1 MTFKVDNAV
10 LDWAVAQNESLQD
23 LETALAWHISQY
35 WEDHPDEY
43 QRMVTRYVRY
53 KSENAS

>member
-10 LDWAVAQNESLQD
+10 LDWAVAQNESQQD
-23 LETALAWHISQY
+23 LETALAWHIAKY

-43 QRMVTRYVRY
+43 QRMVSRYVNH
-53 KSENAS
+53 KSQSDD